1 VANDDSAG
9 TVLVAFLLGA
19 VAGAALAL
27 LYAPAPGE
35 DTRKVLGERARESRT
50 KANDAVKQGRQYV
63 NRQRETITTAI
74 EKGKEA
80 FQKARSGDE
89 AEENT

>member
-1 VANDDSAG
+1 MANDDSVG

-19 VAGAALAL
+19 VAGAAVAL

-35 DTRKVLGERARESRT
+35 DTRKVLSERAREGRT

-80 FQKARSGDE
+80 FERARSGDE
-89 AEENT
+89 AEEKT